1 MFDCTY
7 LNMRIRE
14 FSNAQSKKREY
25 FEKLAA
31 YFTKRFCDIFQ
42 SFVKNTR
49 IANNTEPCGKRK
61 TETEV
66 SACSFSYSL
75 AHYAVNVIVIVAL
88 VFETLSMRMS
98 KLIFLLSFLA

>member
-7 LNMRIRE
+7 LNIRIRE

-49 IANNTEPCGKRK
+49 IANDTKQCGKTKKRRPK
-61 TETEV
+61 
-66 SACSFSYSL
+66 SP
-75 AHYAVNVIVIVAL
+75 L
-88 VFETLSMRMS
+88 VHF
-98 KLIFLLSFLA
+98 LIHSHIMP

>member
-1 MFDCTY
+1 
-7 LNMRIRE
+7 MRIRE

-31 YFTKRFCDIFQ
+31 YFIKYFCDIFQ
-42 SFVKNTR
+42 SIVKNTR
-49 IANNTEPCGKRK
+49 IANNTKQCGKRK
-61 TETEV
+61 TEAEV

-98 KLIFLLSFLA
+98 KLTFLLSFLA

>member
-1 MFDCTY
+1 
-7 LNMRIRE
+7 MRNRKNE
-14 FSNAQSKKREY
+14 NTLK
-25 FEKLAA
+25 KLAA

-49 IANNTEPCGKRK
+49 IANNTKERTEKRK

-98 KLIFLLSFLA
+98 KLTFLLSFLA

>member
-1 MFDCTY
+1 
-7 LNMRIRE
+7 MRNRKNE
-14 FSNAQSKKREY
+14 NTLK
-25 FEKLAA
+25 KLAA

-49 IANNTEPCGKRK
+49 IANDTKPCGKRK

-98 KLIFLLSFLA
+98 KLTFLLSFLA